1 MRDTIL
7 RDPMVEGKASA
18 MLLATAVRASW
29 VSLEGSYCLKRAW
42 LAEVSRLGGSH
53 EVKGGYNT

>member
-1 MRDTIL
+1 ML

-42 LAEVSRLGGSH
+42 LAEVSRLGGSNK
-53 EVKGGYNT
+53 VKGGYNT